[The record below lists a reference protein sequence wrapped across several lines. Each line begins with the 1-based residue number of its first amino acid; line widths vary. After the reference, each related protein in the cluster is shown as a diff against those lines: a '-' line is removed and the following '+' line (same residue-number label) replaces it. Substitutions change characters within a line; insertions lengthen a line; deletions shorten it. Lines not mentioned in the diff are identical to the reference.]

1 MEDLKTYELSY
12 DHIKTLDDLTGA
24 LNSELNK
31 AAISFVRIGYLLKTA
46 RDTDILKDSQYANMN
61 EYAQERF
68 GLDKSQVSRFI
79 NINDRFSIGGYSEHL
94 KVEYEGYG
102 QAKLALMLTLPDE
115 LNEELSPEYSKAD
128 IQAIKEEYEEEQ
140 KITPIELM
148 TEPAPDQPETGGD
161 EFLALIVK
169 QLNDE
174 HPTPITL
181 IHQIRQEGY
190 VTSDDVTDAYR
201 PDGDKV
207 YIIRVSGQGRF
218 TVTMKADK
226 ISIVNARTFEKSV
239 VTWEEWMDLVLE
251 DEEDR
256 EFKPEE
262 IEKAK
267 ETTKKKV
274 EKSAASVQKTSKS
287 VQKSP
292 DSVQNPEETDKK
304 VENTDDVEIEKVEGE
319 VIDNPETQQNTLADD
334 DQPLPKNTAQST
346 EQYITSEDAGQ
357 RIDNVPQNIP
367 YPDSEKPE
375 ITHVSSEDPL
385 PKENDKAA
393 GYSSEISGSSIKA
406 AGDSSE
412 AADNSIK
419 AAGDKEDN
427 LIKHL
432 DELMFNNPY
441 TRASEAANEIRYRSH
456 RNYREFCD
464 EISGWIADI
473 RNTTNNLYAILA
485 SRGQ

>member
-12 DHIKTLDDLTGA
+12 DHIKTLDDLTGL

-148 TEPAPDQPETGGD
+148 TEPAPDQPETDKD

-226 ISIVNARTFEKSV
+226 ISIVNARTFEKSTV
-239 VTWEEWMDLVLE
+239 AWEEWMDLVLE

-262 IEKAK
+262 IKKAK

-287 VQKSP
+287 VQ
-292 DSVQNPEETDKK
+292 NPEETDKK
-304 VENTDDVEIEKVEGE
+304 VENAEEIEIEKVEGE
-319 VIDNPETQQNTLADD
+319 VIDNPENQQSTLPDD
-334 DQPLPKNTAQST
+334 NLPFPETATQST
-346 EQYITSEDAGQ
+346 EEYRTSEDAGQ
-357 RIDNVPQNIP
+357 CMDDAPQEIIKTGL
-367 YPDSEKPE
+367 EPE
-375 ITHVSSEDPL
+375 TDEDAEAAGEDETVVASEDA
-385 PKENDKAA
+385 KSEA
-393 GYSSEISGSSIKA
+393 GA
-406 AGDSSE
+406 AGDEDVMIDKLEMLVSPTE
-412 AADNSIK
+412 VYKIREMVREMDSIH
-419 AAGDKEDN
+419 G
-427 LIKHL
+427 
-432 DELMFNNPY
+432 
-441 TRASEAANEIRYRSH
+441 
-456 RNYREFCD
+456 YRESLDRIC
-464 EISGWIADI
+464 GWIADLHTI
-473 RNTTNNLYAILA
+473 TNRLYAKLA
-485 SRGQ
+485 SRGM

>member
-1 MEDLKTYELSY
+1 MEELKSYELSY
-12 DHIKTLDDLTGA
+12 DHIKTLEDLTGA

-148 TEPAPDQPETGGD
+148 TEPDPDQPETGGD

-181 IHQIRQEGY
+181 IHQIRKDGL
-190 VTSDDVTDAYR
+190 VSSDDVMDAYR

-207 YIIRVSGQGRF
+207 YIIRISGQGRF
-218 TVTMKADK
+218 TVSMKADK
-226 ISIVNARTFEKSV
+226 ISIVNARTFEKST

-274 EKSAASVQKTSKS
+274 ERSAASVQKTSKS

-292 DSVQNPEETDKK
+292 ESVQNPEETDKK
-304 VENTDDVEIEKVEGE
+304 VENAEEIEIEKVEGE
-319 VIDNPETQQNTLADD
+319 VIDDPETQQSTLPDD
-334 DQPLPKNTAQST
+334 NLPFPEAATHST
-346 EQYITSEDAGQ
+346 EEYRTSEDAGQ
-357 RIDNVPQNIP
+357 CIDNAPQ
-367 YPDSEKPE
+367 E
-375 ITHVSSEDPL
+375 IIKTGLEPKADEDAG
-385 PKENDKAA
+385 AA
-393 GYSSEISGSSIKA
+393 GEDAESEALAAGKDAESEALA
-406 AGDSSE
+406 AGDEDVMIDKLEMLVSPTE
-412 AADNSIK
+412 CYRIRELTREMDSIH
-419 AAGDKEDN
+419 G
-427 LIKHL
+427 
-432 DELMFNNPY
+432 
-441 TRASEAANEIRYRSH
+441 
-456 RNYREFCD
+456 YRESLDRIC
-464 EISGWIADI
+464 GWIADLHTI
-473 RNTTNNLYAILA
+473 TNRLYAKLA
-485 SRGQ
+485 SRGM